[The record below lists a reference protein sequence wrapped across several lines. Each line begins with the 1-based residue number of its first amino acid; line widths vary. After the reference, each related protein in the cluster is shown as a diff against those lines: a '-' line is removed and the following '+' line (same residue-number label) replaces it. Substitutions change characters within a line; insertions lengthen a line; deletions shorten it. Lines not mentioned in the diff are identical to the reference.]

1 MPKISQG
8 FKTTKVALPSYEGSQ
23 VELRT
28 SISVDDLSKTEGLD
42 GLDHSAGL
50 LERLIVSWNFED
62 EQNAPLEIT
71 AANVKLLPVADLNFL
86 METMMPHLQKKTEQ
100 SVKTSSSTP
109 SEAEDTNH

>member
-8 FKTTKVALPSYEGSQ
+8 FKTTKVALPSYDGSE

-28 SISVDDLSKTEGLD
+28 SISVDDLSKTEGLE

-50 LERLIVSWNFED
+50 LERIIVRWNFEN
-62 EQNAPLEIT
+62 EQGAPLEVL
-71 AANVKLLPVADLNFL
+71 AANIKLLPVADLSFL
-86 METMMPHLQKKTEQ
+86 METIMPHLQKKTEP

-109 SEAEDTNH
+109 SEGEDTSH